1 MTAIIT
7 PPTYIELPAPAPPF
21 IVGEPLGIRAP
32 AWQEFE
38 LTAYTSGYE
47 STQKKPGE
55 AGYGI
60 TASGEQAQEGV
71 TVACPPSMAF
81 GTVIEIDGLGE
92 RICQDRGGAITEGHI
107 DVYMDELE
115 DAIEFGRQKR
125 NVRIMKEESE

>member
-21 IVGEPLGIRAP
+21 IVGEPLAP
-32 AWQEFE
+32 TWQEFE

-47 STQKKPGE
+47 STQKNPGE

-71 TVACPPSMAF
+71 TVACPPSMTF

-125 NVRIMKEESE
+125 NIRIVGESD

>member
-21 IVGEPLGIRAP
+21 IVGEPLGIRA
-32 AWQEFE
+32 FE

-55 AGYGI
+55 VGYGI

-71 TVACPPSMAF
+71 TAACPPSMAF
-81 GTVIEIDGLGE
+81 GTVIEIDGMGE

-107 DVYMDELE
+107 DVYMGDLK
-115 DAIEFGRQKR
+115 DAIKFGRQKR
-125 NVRIMKEESE
+125 NVRIMKEDSK